1 MPPSPG
7 LAPPDLSC
15 YTVTMFLS
23 LSLGAGRRLALVA
36 PLLAALWALVFWA
49 MA

>member
-1 MPPSPG
+1 
-7 LAPPDLSC
+7 
-15 YTVTMFLS
+15 MFLS
-23 LSLGAGRRLALVA
+23 LSLAAGAGRRLALVA